1 MKLTGIGE
9 VPLKMYSSPW
19 SIRHHR
25 CVLTNISK
33 YFRFSETKRINLNN
47 IDTWLV
53 NSFGFRILELEMATN
68 ESFENVFENAQHTHS
83 RSPLPVTYPQ
93 LIQPQRHTYTPKTP
107 SPQSQH
113 TSNKSCTMPN
123 TGLQLPAYS
132 AI

>member
-9 VPLKMYSSPW
+9 VPLRMYSSPW
-19 SIRHHR
+19 STRHHR

-68 ESFENVFENAQHTHS
+68 ESFEIRVQISSNPIFKMADRNLANVKN
-83 RSPLPVTYPQ
+83 
-93 LIQPQRHTYTPKTP
+93 
-107 SPQSQH
+107 
-113 TSNKSCTMPN
+113 M
-123 TGLQLPAYS
+123 
-132 AI
+132 

>member
-68 ESFENVFENAQHTHS
+68 ESFEIGVQISSNPISVFFRS
-83 RSPLPVTYPQ
+83 RQ
-93 LIQPQRHTYTPKTP
+93 LFSKITNIT
-107 SPQSQH
+107 
-113 TSNKSCTMPN
+113 NK
-123 TGLQLPAYS
+123 LR
-132 AI
+132 

>member
-9 VPLKMYSSPW
+9 VPLRMYSSPW
-19 SIRHHR
+19 STRHHR

-68 ESFENVFENAQHTHS
+68 ESFEIGVQPRQCKKYVNEHVSKIVQRGIQIAAHW
-83 RSPLPVTYPQ
+83 
-93 LIQPQRHTYTPKTP
+93 LINRGKEYHVV
-107 SPQSQH
+107 
-113 TSNKSCTMPN
+113 
-123 TGLQLPAYS
+123 
-132 AI
+132 

>member
-9 VPLKMYSSPW
+9 VPLRMYSSPW
-19 SIRHHR
+19 PTRHHR

-68 ESFENVFENAQHTHS
+68 ESFEIGVQISSNPIFKMADRNLANV
-83 RSPLPVTYPQ
+83 
-93 LIQPQRHTYTPKTP
+93 K
-107 SPQSQH
+107 
-113 TSNKSCTMPN
+113 N
-123 TGLQLPAYS
+123 T
-132 AI
+132 

>member
-68 ESFENVFENAQHTHS
+68 ESFEIGVHTTISLRLQPINACAS
-83 RSPLPVTYPQ
+83 RGSHGSP
-93 LIQPQRHTYTPKTP
+93 IIRE
-107 SPQSQH
+107 
-113 TSNKSCTMPN
+113 
-123 TGLQLPAYS
+123 
-132 AI
+132 